1 MGQRACPAL
10 ILSHKLVL
18 ERRVVML
25 GRKPDKER
33 IVKAWIMLLLALS
46 LPVAAVAEEAKETK
60 EGEAPKVN
68 YITLSPPFVGNY
80 GLDGTAKLK
89 VYKADVALRVTG
101 DEATKLVKANEP
113 LIRNQL
119 VALFAQ
125 QTTEAMNNVESK
137 EKLRQEAL
145 KQTQQVMND
154 ETGKPVVEDLL
165 FNNLIIQ

>member
-1 MGQRACPAL
+1 M
-10 ILSHKLVL
+10 KT
-18 ERRVVML
+18 
-25 GRKPDKER
+25 
-33 IVKAWIMLLLALS
+33 WIMLLLALS
-46 LPVAAVAEEAKETK
+46 LPVAAVAEEAG

-80 GLDGTAKLK
+80 GLDGTPKLK

-101 DEATKLVKANEP
+101 DEATRLVKANEP

-125 QTTEAMNNVESK
+125 QTTEAMNNVEAK

-145 KQTQQVMND
+145 KQAQQVMND

>member
-1 MGQRACPAL
+1 
-10 ILSHKLVL
+10 
-18 ERRVVML
+18 ML

-46 LPVAAVAEEAKETK
+46 LPVAAVAEEAKE
-60 EGEAPKVN
+60 EVAPKVN
-68 YITLSPPFVGNY
+68 YVTLSPPFVGNY
-80 GLDGTAKLK
+80 GLDGTPKLK

-101 DEATKLVKANEP
+101 DEAAKAVKANEP

-125 QTTEAMNNVESK
+125 QSTETMNNVEAK

>member
-1 MGQRACPAL
+1 
-10 ILSHKLVL
+10 
-18 ERRVVML
+18 ML

-33 IVKAWIMLLLALS
+33 IVKAWIMLMLALS
-46 LPVAAVAEEAKETK
+46 LPVAAIAEEAKE
-60 EGEAPKVN
+60 EAAPKVN
-68 YITLSPPFVGNY
+68 YVTLSPPFVGNY
-80 GLDGTAKLK
+80 GLDGTPKLK

-125 QTTEAMNNVESK
+125 QTTEAMNNVDAK

-145 KQTQQVMND
+145 RQTQQIMND

>member
-1 MGQRACPAL
+1 M
-10 ILSHKLVL
+10 
-18 ERRVVML
+18 
-25 GRKPDKER
+25 
-33 IVKAWIMLLLALS
+33 KAWIMLLLALS
-46 LPVAAVAEEAKETK
+46 LPVAAVAEEKE
-60 EGEAPKVN
+60 EVAPKVN
-68 YITLSPPFVGNY
+68 YVTLSPPFVGNY
-80 GLDGTAKLK
+80 GLDGRPKLK

-101 DEATKLVKANEP
+101 DEATKAVKANEP

-125 QTTEAMNNVESK
+125 QSSETMNNVEAK

-145 KQTQQVMND
+145 KQTQQIMND

>member
-1 MGQRACPAL
+1 
-10 ILSHKLVL
+10 
-18 ERRVVML
+18 
-25 GRKPDKER
+25 
-33 IVKAWIMLLLALS
+33 MLLLALS
-46 LPVAAVAEEAKETK
+46 LPVVAAAEEAKEAK

-80 GLDGTAKLK
+80 GLDGTPKLK

-101 DEATKLVKANEP
+101 EDATKLVKANEP

-125 QTTEAMNNVESK
+125 QSTETMNNVEAK

>member
-1 MGQRACPAL
+1 
-10 ILSHKLVL
+10 
-18 ERRVVML
+18 ML

-33 IVKAWIMLLLALS
+33 SVKAWIMLMLALS
-46 LPVAAVAEEAKETK
+46 QPVAVQAEEAK
-60 EGEAPKVN
+60 EGEAPKVS
-68 YITLSPPFVGNY
+68 YISLSPPFVGNY
-80 GLDGTAKLK
+80 GLDGTTRLK

-101 DEATKLVKANEP
+101 EEAAKAVKANEP

-119 VALFAQ
+119 VALFGQ
-125 QTTEAMNNVESK
+125 QTTETMNNVEAK

-154 ETGKPVVEDLL
+154 ETGKPMVDDLL

>member
-1 MGQRACPAL
+1 
-10 ILSHKLVL
+10 
-18 ERRVVML
+18 
-25 GRKPDKER
+25 
-33 IVKAWIMLLLALS
+33 
-46 LPVAAVAEEAKETK
+46 
-60 EGEAPKVN
+60 
-68 YITLSPPFVGNY
+68 VGNY

-89 VYKADVALRVTG
+89 VFKADIALRVTG
-101 DEATKLVKANEP
+101 PEAAAAVKANDA

-119 VALFAQ
+119 VALFTQ
-125 QTTEAMNNVESK
+125 QTNETMSTVEGK

>member
-1 MGQRACPAL
+1 
-10 ILSHKLVL
+10 
-18 ERRVVML
+18 ML

-33 IVKAWIMLLLALS
+33 IVKAWIMLMLALS
-46 LPVAAVAEEAKETK
+46 LPVAAVAEEAKE
-60 EGEAPKVN
+60 GETAPKVN

-80 GLDGTAKLK
+80 GLDGTPKLK

-101 DEATKLVKANEP
+101 DEAAKAVKANEP

-125 QTTEAMNNVESK
+125 QTTETMNNVEAK

>member
-1 MGQRACPAL
+1 
-10 ILSHKLVL
+10 
-18 ERRVVML
+18 ML

-46 LPVAAVAEEAKETK
+46 LPVAAMAEEAK
-60 EGEAPKVN
+60 EGEAPKVS
-68 YITLSPPFVGNY
+68 YISLSPPFVGNY
-80 GLDGTAKLK
+80 GLDGTPKLK

-101 DEATKLVKANEP
+101 DEAAKAVKANEP

-125 QTTEAMNNVESK
+125 QTTETMNNTEAK